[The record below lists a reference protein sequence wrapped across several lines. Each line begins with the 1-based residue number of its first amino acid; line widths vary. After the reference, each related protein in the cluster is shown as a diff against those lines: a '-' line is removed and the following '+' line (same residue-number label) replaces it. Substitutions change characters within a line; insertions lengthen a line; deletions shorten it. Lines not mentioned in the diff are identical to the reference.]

1 MFELAPTTLQECSRR
16 SRGQTRVSRDCP
28 RFVSRSR
35 PTSAESIR
43 PLTILGCANGE
54 AVGGSSA
61 TLSRRVLSESL
72 RSTTDSPPHSA
83 TERASRRME
92 IEGRICG
99 KTGPAGREIVVGL
112 TVPPPDLDERRP
124 VFVRKAIDPDTAL
137 VEQLRRQD
145 AGAAEALV
153 GTYWD
158 RVYGLAIRITGNPSD
173 AEEVVQD
180 ALWAVSRKIDTFRGV
195 SAFGTWLYRITANT
209 AYQKLRRR
217 RSTRDDVSWEDLAPS
232 FDSEGQHVETPTD
245 WLRRLQDPAI
255 GSELRAVLNAA
266 IGELSAIYRTIF
278 ILHDVD
284 GFSNAEIAE
293 ALQLNA
299 GTIKT
304 RVYRTRL
311 LLRNRLADYMGGSP
325 SIAQVTRSTQ

>member
-1 MFELAPTTLQECSRR
+1 VSTERR
-16 SRGQTRVSRDCP
+16 GMSP
-28 RFVSRSR
+28 
-35 PTSAESIR
+35 
-43 PLTILGCANGE
+43 
-54 AVGGSSA
+54 
-61 TLSRRVLSESL
+61 LSETL
-72 RSTTDSPPHSA
+72 RSATDSPPRSA
-83 TERASRRME
+83 TARASRRRE
-92 IEGRICG
+92 IEDRIGG
-99 KTGPAGREIVVGL
+99 KTGPAGKEIEIGCTRSVAGL
-112 TVPPPDLDERRP
+112 TVSPPDLDERRP
-124 VFVRKAIDPDTAL
+124 VVARKAIDPDTAL

-158 RVYGLAIRITGNPSD
+158 RVYRLAIRITGNPSD

-195 SAFGTWLYRITANT
+195 AAFGTWLYRITANT

-293 ALQLNA
+293 ALQLKA
-299 GTIKT
+299 STIKT

-311 LLRNRLADYMGGSP
+311 LLRNRLADYMGGIP